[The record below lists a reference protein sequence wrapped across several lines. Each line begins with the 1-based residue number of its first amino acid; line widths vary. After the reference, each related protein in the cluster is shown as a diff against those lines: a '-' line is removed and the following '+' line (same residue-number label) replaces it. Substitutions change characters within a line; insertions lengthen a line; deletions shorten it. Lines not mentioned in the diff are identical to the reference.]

1 LCHASPQPAS
11 GAVLRPQD
19 LKEAEQKP
27 VDLSPH
33 AIAGFSPTGRQAPS
47 HANLH
52 CRSGEVNMTTRIG
65 IAGITGR
72 MGRLLAEEV
81 AAAEADLTGGTG
93 RGGSSS
99 ADVTRFQDVAAMA
112 AASDVVIDFTN
123 AATAQ
128 ATAAAMAASGKAWV
142 LGTSGLSAADE
153 AAVEQAAARIPV
165 VYAANFSAGVN
176 LVLALAERMG
186 AALPAEAYDAEI
198 VEMHHRQKVDAPSG
212 TAIGMGR
219 AVAKGRGVR
228 LDDVIES
235 GRHGH
240 TGARKTGAIGFA
252 ALRGGQVVGEH
263 SLIFAA
269 ASEHIVLTHRAFDRR
284 TFATGAVRAA
294 LWAVSQSAG
303 LYSMMDVLG
312 MR

>member
-1 LCHASPQPAS
+1 MP
-11 GAVLRPQD
+11 
-19 LKEAEQKP
+19 
-27 VDLSPH
+27 
-33 AIAGFSPTGRQAPS
+33 
-47 HANLH
+47 
-52 CRSGEVNMTTRIG
+52 TRIG

-72 MGRLLAEEV
+72 MGHLLAEETR
-81 AAAEADLTGGTG
+81 AAGATLAGGIGRAGSTKPAPAGAALFPDL
-93 RGGSSS
+93 
-99 ADVTRFQDVAAMA
+99 AALA
-112 AASDVVIDFTN
+112 AGSDVIIDFTN

-128 ATAAAMAASGKAWV
+128 ATATALAAAGKAWV
-142 LGTSGLSAADE
+142 LGSSGLSDADE
-153 AAVEQAAARIPV
+153 SAVAEAAQRIPV

-186 AALPAEAYDAEI
+186 ATLPAEHYDAEI

-219 AVAKGRGVR
+219 AVAKGRGVA
-228 LDDVIES
+228 LNDVMES

-263 SLIFAA
+263 TLLFA
-269 ASEHIVLTHRAFDRR
+269 SGTEHIALTHRSFDRR
-284 TFATGAVRAA
+284 VYATGAVRAA
-294 LWAVSQSAG
+294 LWLVGRKPG

-312 MR
+312 M

>member
-1 LCHASPQPAS
+1 
-11 GAVLRPQD
+11 
-19 LKEAEQKP
+19 
-27 VDLSPH
+27 
-33 AIAGFSPTGRQAPS
+33 
-47 HANLH
+47 
-52 CRSGEVNMTTRIG
+52 MTHRIG

-72 MGRLLAEEV
+72 MGHLLAEEV
-81 AAAEADLTGGTG
+81 PAAGATLSGGLGRPGSTRPLPAQAAAFAALADL
-93 RGGSSS
+93 
-99 ADVTRFQDVAAMA
+99 A

-128 ATAAAMAASGKAWV
+128 STAATMAASGKAWI
-142 LGTSGLSAADE
+142 LGSSGLSLADE
-153 AAVEQAAARIPV
+153 AAVEVAARSIPV
-165 VYAANFSAGVN
+165 VYASNFSAGVN
-176 LVLALAERMG
+176 LVLALCERMG
-186 AALPAEAYDAEI
+186 AALPADQYDAEI

-219 AVAKGRGVR
+219 GVAKGRGQK
-228 LDDVIES
+228 LEDVMES

-263 SLIFAA
+263 TLIFA
-269 ASEHIVLTHRAFDRR
+269 SGTEHIALTHRAFDRR

-294 LWAVSQSAG
+294 LWAAGRKPG

-312 MR
+312 M